1 MMSSISSIS
10 VVPGSGDITFSS
22 DTTSSSSS
30 PVSSSSSQIT
40 ELLQQLSFDNS
51 GSGSKVYS
59 KKEDYTFYF
68 RTLVSGSG
76 IQISQ
81 SADFITVSI
90 DPATLEQI
98 SNPKLTGIEFVDSG
112 HINFSS
118 SYDQKEKGSIVGTV
132 TKNEDNFTVDVV
144 VNTTTFSVPATL
156 DTDNSLYAAST
167 KYVQNNLV
175 SYLKTKDLDSKI
187 DSYFSN
193 GFNLQGSMIASGSLT
208 TDNKN
213 IKSDGLGNL
222 TSKSNILTSTNYASL
237 PTSPTTGQ
245 ILFCSDVYS
254 SLRTADSHD
263 VGILVVWNGKKWT
276 DLIGNPIL
284 Q

>member
-1 MMSSISSIS
+1 MASINSISI
-10 VVPGSGDITFSS
+10 VPGSGDVTFSS
-22 DTTSSSSS
+22 DTTSSSA
-30 PVSSSSSQIT
+30 VSSSSSQIT

-59 KKEDYTFYF
+59 KKEDFTFYF
-68 RTLVSGSG
+68 RSLVSGTG

-81 SADFITVSI
+81 SADFITVSL
-90 DPATLEQI
+90 DPETLEQI
-98 SNPKLTGIEFVDSG
+98 SNPELTSINFVDSG

-118 SYDQKEKGSIVGTV
+118 SYDQKNKGSIDGTV
-132 TKNEDNFTVDVV
+132 TKHGDNFTVDVV
-144 VNTTTFSVPATL
+144 VNTDTFSVPSTL
-156 DTDNSLYAAST
+156 DTDNSLFAAST
-167 KYVQNNLV
+167 QYVQNNLKN
-175 SYLKTKDLDSKI
+175 YLKSADLDKEI

-193 GFNLQGSMIASGSLT
+193 GFSLQGSMIVSGSIT

-237 PTSPTTGQ
+237 PTSPTLGQ
-245 ILFCSDVYS
+245 VLFCSDVYS
-254 SLRTADSHD
+254 SLRTANSND
-263 VGILVVWNGKKWT
+263 VGILVVWNGNKWT
-276 DLIGNPIL
+276 DIIGNPIT

>member
-1 MMSSISSIS
+1 MASISSIS
-10 VVPGSGDITFSS
+10 VVPGSGDVTFSS

-30 PVSSSSSQIT
+30 TVSSSSSQIT

-59 KKEDYTFYF
+59 KKEDFTFFF
-68 RTLVSGSG
+68 RSLVSGTG

-90 DPATLEQI
+90 DPKTLEQI
-98 SNPKLTGIEFVDSG
+98 SNPELTGIDFVDSG

-118 SYDQKEKGSIVGTV
+118 SYDQKNKGSIDGKV
-132 TKNEDNFTVDVV
+132 TKNGDNFTVDVV
-144 VNTTTFSVPATL
+144 VNTNTFSVPSTL
-156 DTDNSLYAAST
+156 DTDNSLFAAST
-167 KYVQNNLV
+167 QYVQNNL
-175 SYLKTKDLDSKI
+175 SNYLKSADLDKEI

-193 GFNLQGSMIASGSLT
+193 GLNLQGSMIVSGSIT

-237 PTSPTTGQ
+237 PTSPIIGQ
-245 ILFCSDVYS
+245 VLFCSDVYS
-254 SLRTADSHD
+254 SLRTANSTD
-263 VGILVVWNGKKWT
+263 VGILVVWNGTKWT
-276 DLIGNPIL
+276 DMIGNPITK
-284 Q
+284 